1 MNDEDSPLEDSSLG
15 GSPQP
20 AGNATLLLLVGL
32 LVTALFS
39 GGTTANELANS
50 YAIGVALSLAL
61 SFAVD
66 YRGNLRNLVRTDI
79 MALSSLYFLTLSEF
93 LIPQPQ
99 VEAMVTARE
108 LEPALTACLVG
119 IAAVAVGRHFSPQPN
134 RSLLR
139 LTNLEPPRHILIVL
153 ITICFLLG
161 FINMLMAVNFDVKLM
176 IDYFMAPRFAQ
187 PWGRGRF
194 GDWRALFYELSMV
207 LYLVPPI
214 AGVIL
219 AGRRRYSGIQVGYVA
234 FLFGFTL
241 FYGFTSGTR
250 NIFATYLATFLVAFA
265 FAAGRERRKE
275 VMLVISVASAAMIY
289 ATTTMLEF
297 RGIGFYAYTQ
307 GVQEFEGQEN
317 DRAFFVDNNLVV
329 IARLMEIFPR
339 QHNYLGF
346 EIPYLALV
354 RPIPRALWSGK
365 PEGMSLSIED
375 ALGAD
380 ENYTLA
386 ASFIGESYMSGGY
399 LGIALFGLFFGVVMC
414 WWNRLGREDNS
425 PFGYL
430 LYASGFFAAVISMRS
445 LFVFTT
451 AILPTVAAVVFGN
464 WAIQAGLQR
473 RREQRDEHDDEP

>member
-1 MNDEDSPLEDSSLG
+1 MNDHHLDLG

-20 AGNATLLLLVGL
+20 AGNATLLLLVGML
-32 LVTALFS
+32 LTSLFS
-39 GGTTANELANS
+39 GGSTANELANS
-50 YAIGVALSLAL
+50 YAVGVALSLAL

-66 YRGNLRNLVRTDI
+66 YRGNIRNLVRTDI

-99 VEAMVTARE
+99 VEDMVTAAE
-108 LEPALTACLVG
+108 LAPALTACLVG
-119 IAAVAVGRHFSPQPN
+119 IGAVAVGRHFSPTPSPQ
-134 RSLLR
+134 LLR
-139 LTNLEPPRHILIVL
+139 LTHLEPPRHIIIVL
-153 ITICFLLG
+153 FTVCFVLG
-161 FINMLMAVNFDVKLM
+161 FINMLMAVDFDVKLM

-194 GDWRALFYELSMV
+194 GDWRALLYEFGMV

-214 AGVIL
+214 AGVVL
-219 AGRRRYSGIQVGYVA
+219 ASRRRYSGLQVGYVA
-234 FLFGFTL
+234 CGFLFTL

-275 VMLVISVASAAMIY
+275 VMAVISVASAAMIY

-307 GVQEFEGQEN
+307 GVQEFEGIDN
-317 DRAFFVDNNLVV
+317 DRTFFVDNNLVV
-329 IARLMEIFPR
+329 VARLMEIFPR
-339 QHNYLGF
+339 QHDYLGF
-346 EIPYLALV
+346 EIPYLALI

-375 ALGAD
+375 AVGGD

-386 ASFIGESYMSGGY
+386 ASFVGEAYMSGGY
-399 LGIALFGLFFGVVMC
+399 IGILLFGLFFGIVMC
-414 WWNRLGREDNS
+414 WWNKLGREDNS

-451 AILPTVAAVVFGN
+451 AILPTVAAIVFGN

-473 RREQRDEHDDEP
+473 RRERQQEHDDEP